1 MFPLYLCTLILS
13 FVSCEK
19 GEVPPTPPPDE
30 KVVYETVPV
39 KKSVTPGIIDE
50 VSGIAAGFTNPG
62 LLWTIEDSDRPTE
75 LGLMDNT
82 GTVQKKISISGV
94 TNRDWE
100 DMATGA
106 GPEPG
111 VNYIYIADIGDNAK
125 VYTEYYIYRMKE
137 PASSATNIDLTEKIA
152 VAYPDGSHDAE
163 AMLIDRAT
171 KDLYI
176 ITKQDEKSKVYK
188 LSFPYRTDF
197 VNPLVFV
204 TDLDYNLVTAADL
217 SPDGKEML
225 IRTYG
230 AVYHYTVPSG
240 KSLSSVFSSIP
251 EQLQHE
257 AEIQGESICFATDQ
271 SGYYTISEKFLSN
284 PVTLNFYRR
293 K

>member
-1 MFPLYLCTLILS
+1 MFPLYMYLLLISLI
-13 FVSCEK
+13 SCGKE
-19 GEVPPTPPPDE
+19 EEPPQPPDQI
-30 KVVYETVPV
+30 VGYETVPL
-39 KKSVTPGIIDE
+39 KKPVTAGIIDE
-50 VSGIAAGFTNPG
+50 VSGIAPGFVNPG

-75 LGLMDNT
+75 LGLLDNT
-82 GTVQKKISISGV
+82 GAILKKIPITGV

-100 DMATGA
+100 DMTTGN

-125 VYTEYYIYRMKE
+125 AYTEYYIYRMKE
-137 PASSATNIDLTEKIA
+137 PASSATKIDQADKIA
-152 VAYPDGSHDAE
+152 IAYPDGSHDAE

-188 LSFPYRTDF
+188 LAFPYRTDL

-204 TDLDYNLVTAADL
+204 SDLGYNLVTAVDL

-230 AVYHYTVPSG
+230 AIYHYTIPPG
-240 KSLSSVFSSIP
+240 TNLSAAFAITP

-271 SGYYTISEKFLSN
+271 SGFYTISEKFLSN
-284 PVTLNFYRR
+284 PVSLNFY
-293 K
+293 KKK